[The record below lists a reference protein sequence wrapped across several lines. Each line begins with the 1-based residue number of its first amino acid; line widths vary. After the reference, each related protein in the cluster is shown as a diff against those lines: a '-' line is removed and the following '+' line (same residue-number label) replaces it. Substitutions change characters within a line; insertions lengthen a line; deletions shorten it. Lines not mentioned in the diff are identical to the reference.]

1 MNYAVIKDNRVT
13 NIIVAES
20 ADALPGLTLVE
31 AADDTAIGDI
41 YEDGEFSKPAPDRA
55 AEIQAEIA
63 SIKDFLTST
72 DWILVKIAE
81 YEILGLD
88 TDALK
93 TEYYATLEDRNA
105 KRARIDDLEE
115 ELQELTES

>member
-1 MNYAVIKDNRVT
+1 MNYAVIEDGRVT

-20 ADALPGLTLVE
+20 ADALPGVTLVE
-31 AADDTAIGDI
+31 VRDDTAIGDI

-63 SIKDFLTST
+63 DIKAFLTST
-72 DWILVKIAE
+72 DWILVKITE
-81 YEILGLD
+81 YDILGLD
-88 TDALK
+88 AELLK
-93 TEYYATLEDRNA
+93 NEYGTILEERNA

-115 ELQELTES
+115 ELAELTPL